1 MNIGFNRPY
10 QTGKEI
16 ENIVIAQSNYQLSGD
31 GDFTRKCQDFLC
43 QKTGT
48 SKTLLTHS
56 CTAALE
62 MAAILLDIKPGDEVI
77 MPSYTFVSTANA
89 FVLRGATPVF
99 VDIRSDTL
107 NIDEK
112 KIESA
117 ITENTKAIVPV
128 HYGGVS
134 CEMDEIISL
143 ANKYKLFVVEDA
155 AQAINSSYKGKSLG
169 SIGDLGTLSFH
180 ETKNITSGEGGAL
193 LINNNEFFERAEI
206 IREKGTN
213 RAKFFREEIN
223 KYTWVDIGSS
233 YLCGDMVAAYLYAQL
248 ESLEY
253 ITNRRIKIWEKY
265 HQELSIYQKSKLINR
280 PFIPQDCIHNAHL
293 YYIILSSSKVRDEF
307 INYMKN
313 EGIKCLFHYIPL
325 HDSPFG
331 SKFGKTNL
339 SCEISTDISSR
350 LVRLPIWLGIEK
362 YQDEI
367 IHKIKN
373 FFQ

>member
-16 ENIVIAQSNYQLSGD
+16 ENILIAQSNYQLSGD

-43 QKTGT
+43 QKIGS

-62 MAAILLDIKPGDEVI
+62 MAAILLGIKPGDEVI

-99 VDIRSDTL
+99 VDIRPDTL

-117 ITENTKAIVPV
+117 ITKNTKAIVPV

-134 CEMDEIISL
+134 CEMDEIMRI
-143 ANKYKLFVVEDA
+143 AKKYKLFIVEDA
-155 AQAINSSYKGKSLG
+155 AQSINSSYKGRSLG

-193 LINNNEFFERAEI
+193 LINNTEFFERAEI

-213 RAKFFREEIN
+213 RAKFFREEVE

-265 HQELSIYQKSKLINR
+265 HNELLILEKSNMLKR
-280 PFIPQDCIHNAHL
+280 PFIPKDCLHNAHL
-293 YYIILSSSKVRDEF
+293 YYIILPTKKDRDDF
-307 INYMKN
+307 IEYMKKK
-313 EGIKCLFHYIPL
+313 GINCLFHYIPL

-331 SKFGKTNL
+331 LKLGTKSSSCDLSKN
-339 SCEISTDISSR
+339 ISGR

-362 YQDEI
+362 YQNEVI
-367 IHKIKN
+367 KKIKSYFN
-373 FFQ
+373 